1 MIVMIVMAAA
11 HHSPAK
17 HSPAKQSRAG
27 YAKLLKTKLSDSK
40 QSNWVTVEMI
50 VAHFLTKKGAANMS
64 QNDDD
69 MIYDEDLLIEAALT
83 FAKKTWDQAAIEA
96 GIKQERK
103 QAWAALEIRKNIGVL
118 DAKSTDVCWNLLRRP
133 LGWRLLRRLKAS
145 SQARPVG
152 LQQKDRD
159 RRISFRRKAMGM
171 VQWQMSRENRGPGA
185 AALRELQERLQHK
198 WLQDDIIVT
207 VLTWR
212 SQRECEAIE
221 GGE

>member
-1 MIVMIVMAAA
+1 VVGTKRFISISMINLRDGSRPRRRRGVITAKAKAIKMIVMIVMAAA

-83 FAKKTWDQAAIEA
+83 FAKKT
-96 GIKQERK
+96 
-103 QAWAALEIRKNIGVL
+103 
-118 DAKSTDVCWNLLRRP
+118 
-133 LGWRLLRRLKAS
+133 
-145 SQARPVG
+145 
-152 LQQKDRD
+152 
-159 RRISFRRKAMGM
+159 
-171 VQWQMSRENRGPGA
+171 
-185 AALRELQERLQHK
+185 
-198 WLQDDIIVT
+198 
-207 VLTWR
+207 
-212 SQRECEAIE
+212 
-221 GGE
+221 